1 MIKPCLSV
9 KKESRELAAPVRRKR
24 PAGDDGRITA
34 EQFEARCD
42 ASSLWQA
49 RHPTWLNCPS
59 MADKAGDDAIL
70 RACGTGIGKCRLL
83 SITGC
88 GSAKASVA
96 ERPIALPP

>member
-1 MIKPCLSV
+1 
-9 KKESRELAAPVRRKR
+9 
-24 PAGDDGRITA
+24 AGDDGRIKA

-96 ERPIALPP
+96 ERPIALPPCRFVAGEELHGRPAPLVPSGCH